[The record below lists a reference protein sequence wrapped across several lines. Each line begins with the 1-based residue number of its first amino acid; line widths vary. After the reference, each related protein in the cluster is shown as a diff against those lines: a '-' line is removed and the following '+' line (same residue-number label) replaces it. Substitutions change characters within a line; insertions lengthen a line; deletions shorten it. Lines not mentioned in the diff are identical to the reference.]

1 MALSNEQY
9 VYSTLYVPGQLLWC
23 ETWVWLPNKFV
34 RISFEPSIKA
44 LLLLLLL
51 CVSVVR
57 HTQQQRFNR
66 GFKTLFLLLCVS
78 VVRQLQKWGVD

>member
-1 MALSNEQY
+1 MALSNDQ
-9 VYSTLYVPGQLLWC
+9 SYVPGQLLWC
-23 ETWVWLPNKFV
+23 ETWVWLLNKFV

-51 CVSVVR
+51 LCVSVVR
-57 HTQQQRFNR
+57 HTQQRFNR
-66 GFKTLFLLLCVS
+66 GFKTLLLLLCAS